1 MAFAYD
7 RTRLG
12 HVIPCGT
19 DGAELRHDPAIPE
32 TGQVHVRVVGFG
44 VADGARRTRAG
55 LHRFFAKATLEGGV
69 IAVNELRG
77 FTTLTGTALAR
88 IDRDRSGHG
97 RTRAV
102 A

>member
-1 MAFAYD
+1 MAFAYN

-12 HVIPCGT
+12 HVIPRST
-19 DGAELRHDPAIPE
+19 NRAKLRHDPAIPE
-32 TGQVHVRVVGFG
+32 AGQVHVRVVGFR
-44 VADGARRTRAG
+44 VADGASWTRAG
-55 LHRFFAKATLEGGV
+55 LHRLFAKATLEGRV
-69 IAVNELRG
+69 IAVDELRG
-77 FTTLTGTALAR
+77 FTTLTGAALAR